1 MELVSIE
8 LSNIDDARGVN
19 SAPPAAEEIS
29 ARGIMGM
36 AE

>member
-1 MELVSIE
+1 

-19 SAPPAAEEIS
+19 SALPAAEEIS